1 MFSGTSHKASS
12 SGEID
17 YSAPMD
23 YPLLDEVT
31 GVDALRK
38 LPVEELPELAR
49 ELRHFMVRS
58 VAKTGGHLSS
68 SLGAVELAIAL
79 HYVFNTPYDRIIWD
93 VGHQAYA
100 HKILTGRREGMAKLR
115 MLNGL
120 SGFPKRSESP
130 FDAFGTAH
138 SSTSISAAL
147 GMAVAAHLE
156 GENDRWAIAVIGD
169 GALTGGMA
177 IEALNDAG
185 VWKKG
190 LRLLVIVND
199 NDCSISPP
207 AGALS
212 KHLAK
217 IVSTRAFNSAREM
230 SKRMMKPIPRLWEV
244 AKLAERQTI
253 GFLSPQS
260 ALFSAFD
267 INYYGP
273 VDGHDVESL
282 VSVLKNLREMDRPLV
297 LHVATMKGKGYAPAE
312 AEPTL
317 YHGVSPFD
325 PAKGIVKSNIPSKPT
340 YTQVFSRWICD
351 MAAHDKR
358 LYAITPAMREGSGLV
373 EFNRLYPDRY
383 RDVAIAEQ
391 HSVTYAA
398 GLACG
403 GMKPV
408 LAIYSTFLQR
418 GLDQLIHDVALQN
431 LPVMF
436 AIDRGGIVGAD
447 GATHQGVFDI
457 VELRSVPNMTVMTP
471 SDESETRLM
480 LNTAYF
486 METPASVRYPRGKGP
501 GVEAGTDFETI
512 PIGVSKTLMKGSKA
526 AFLGFGSM
534 TGVLKPVA
542 EALGGTL
549 IDMRFVKPIDRD
561 AILEAA
567 RTHEL
572 IVTAEE
578 GALMGGAGDA
588 VMEVL
593 ADAGVAL
600 PVMRFG
606 IPDEFIEQ
614 GTQKE
619 IYELLGLTPQA
630 IEAKVRERLAEIESN
645 KDQA

>member
-297 LHVATMKGKGYAPAE
+297 LHVATMKGKGYGPAE

-325 PAKGIVKSNIPSKPT
+325 PAKGIVKLNIPSKPT

-471 SDESETRLM
+471 SDERETRLM

-534 TGVLKPVA
+534 TGVLKPAA

-645 KDQA
+645 KAQA

>member
-297 LHVATMKGKGYAPAE
+297 LHVATMKGKGYGPAE

-457 VELRSVPNMTVMTP
+457 VELRSVPNMTAMTP
-471 SDESETRLM
+471 SDERETRLM

-534 TGVLKPVA
+534 TGVLKPAA

-645 KDQA
+645 KAQA

>member
-169 GALTGGMA
+169 GALTRGMA

-325 PAKGIVKSNIPSKPT
+325 PAKGIVKSNAPSKPT

-471 SDESETRLM
+471 SDERETRLM

-501 GVEAGTDFETI
+501 GVEAGTDLETI
-512 PIGVSKTLMKGSKA
+512 PIGVSKMLMKGSKA

-645 KDQA
+645 KAQA